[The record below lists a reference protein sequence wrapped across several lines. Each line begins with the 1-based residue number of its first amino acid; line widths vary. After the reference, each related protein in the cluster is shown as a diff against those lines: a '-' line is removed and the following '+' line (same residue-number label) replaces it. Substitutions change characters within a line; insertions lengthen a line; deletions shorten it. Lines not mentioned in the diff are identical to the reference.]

1 MILNLQSLFQITFR
15 ALYHISYLFSGHIA
29 GHMKTKSCF
38 SLGTTVV
45 FLIVTMAVA
54 IILSLDTTLSAYAQ
68 NTTTPQTSI
77 PQPSTIQTADPQQIK
92 NYLNQA
98 IQALDSGNNTMALEQ
113 VDLAED
119 QLETMTGT
127 EDAEEEEEDDEEEGG
142 IEEGEGEDEDEPGD
156 IDANDEEDAP

>member
-1 MILNLQSLFQITFR
+1 
-15 ALYHISYLFSGHIA
+15 
-29 GHMKTKSCF
+29 MKTKSCF

-54 IILSLDTTLSAYAQ
+54 IILFLDTTLSTYAQ
-68 NTTTPQTSI
+68 NTTIPQTST
-77 PQPSTIQTADPQQIK
+77 PQPSINQTADPQQIK

-119 QLETMTGT
+119 QLESMTGT
-127 EDAEEEEEDDEEEGG
+127 VDAEEEEDEEEDEGEV
-142 IEEGEGEDEDEPGD
+142 EEGLGEDEDEPGD
-156 IDANDEEDAP
+156 IDTNDEEDTP